1 MKKLL
6 LLSILG
12 LIALQT
18 LPVSALAE
26 KDGEVVLD
34 KVDIVKAQVLEILK
48 EGVKNVPGTNVRS
61 QNQTIRV
68 KVLEGNEKDQIITVD
83 NDYLN
88 LDVGEIFYL
97 RHGYGGLDGSNYHSV
112 DEPYRL
118 PSVLTLVG
126 IFIIAIF
133 AFGGIQGVRGLISLI
148 GSFLLIMYV
157 LLPGILHGHSP
168 LLITIGVS
176 SLIIIVGSYI
186 THGFN
191 KTTSSAVLGMVIT
204 VIITGLLAVWSV
216 HFTRLSGFGSE
227 EVVYLNLN
235 TKGSLDVV
243 GLLLGGIMI
252 GLLGVLY
259 DVAIGQAIS
268 VEELIRIAP
277 HVPKKT
283 IYKRAIRIGRE
294 HIGALVN
301 TLAIAYVGASL
312 PLLLLFTQTSTASLA
327 NIANREIFA
336 TEIVRTM
343 IGSIGLIL
351 AVPITTIVSVWLLT
365 RRNRDATHIDK
376 VIIEKEVHALE
387 HVGHKH

>member
-1 MKKLL
+1 MTRLHKITLG
-6 LLSILG
+6 ILF
-12 LIALQT
+12 ALCAFS
-18 LPVSALAE
+18 PIFALAQQ
-26 KDGEVVLD
+26 DGEVVPD
-34 KVDIVKAQVLEILK
+34 KVDIVKAQVLEIIK
-48 EGVKNVPGTNVRS
+48 QEVKNVPGTDVQS
-61 QNQTIRV
+61 SNQTIKV
-68 KVLEGNEKDQIITVD
+68 KVLEGNEEGQILTVD

-88 LDVGEIFYL
+88 LDVGEVFYL
-97 RHGYGGLDGSNYHSV
+97 RHEYGGLDGSNYHSV

-118 PSVLTLVG
+118 PHVLILVAL
-126 IFIIAIF
+126 FIIAIF
-133 AFGGIQGVRGLISLI
+133 VFGGIQGVRGLVSLV

-157 LLPGILHGHSP
+157 LLPGILHGYSP
-168 LLITIGVS
+168 LLVTIGVS

-204 VIITGLLAVWSV
+204 VIITGLFAIWAV

-227 EVVYLNLN
+227 EVAYLNLN
-235 TKGSLDVV
+235 TRGTLDVV

-283 IYKRAIRIGRE
+283 IYQRAIRIGRE

-312 PLLLLFTQTSTASLA
+312 PLMLLFVQTSTSSLA

-351 AVPITTIVSVWLLT
+351 AVPITTFVAVWLLIRT
-365 RRNRDATHIDK
+365 KKNNVSQEKLRR
-376 VIIEKEVHALE
+376 EQEALE
-387 HVGHKH
+387 HAGHHH

>member
-1 MKKLL
+1 MKKIII
-6 LLSILG
+6 SG
-12 LIALQT
+12 LIFFT
-18 LPVSALAE
+18 LAFSYSGIANAQE
-26 KDGEVVLD
+26 GEVVPD
-34 KVDIVKAQVLEILK
+34 KVTTVKAEVLEILK
-48 EGVKNVPGTNVRS
+48 QEVKSMPGTDIQHS
-61 QNQTIRV
+61 NQTIRV
-68 KVLEGNEKDQIITVD
+68 RILDGEEKDKEVTID

-88 LDVGEIFYL
+88 LDKGEVFYL
-97 RHGYGGLDGSNYHSV
+97 RHTSGQFDGTNYYAV

-118 PSVLTLVG
+118 PQIFILIG
-126 IFIIAIF
+126 IFIIAVF
-133 AFGGIQGVRGLISLI
+133 VFGGIQGVRGIVSLA
-148 GSFLLIMYV
+148 GSFLLILYV
-157 LLPGILHGHSP
+157 LLPGILHGYSP
-168 LLITIGVS
+168 LLVTIGVS

-191 KTTSSAVLGMVIT
+191 KTTSSAVLGMIIT
-204 VIITGLLAVWSV
+204 VTFTGLLAFWSV
-216 HFTRLSGFGSE
+216 YFARLSGFGSE

-235 TKGSLDVV
+235 ARGSIDVI

-259 DVAIGQAIS
+259 DIAIGQAIS
-268 VEELIRIAP
+268 VEELLRIAP

-283 IYKRAIRIGRE
+283 IYQRSIRIGRE

-312 PLLLLFTQTSTASLA
+312 PLLLLFSQSSSESIWITM
-327 NIANREIFA
+327 NREIFS

-351 AVPITTIVSVWLLT
+351 AVPITTMVSVWLLT
-365 RRNRDATHIDK
+365 RKSKQAANVDE

-387 HVGHKH
+387 HAGHKH